1 MPREE
6 STNALAGGTET
17 PSLDEFARRYTPAL
31 RRYFRKREPR
41 PADVDDL
48 VQEVFARLAG
58 RSSGAAIK
66 QPEAYLLR
74 AAGNVWRDFLR
85 RKLTHAVA
93 VHDEYRDELQVLED
107 CSPEHVIQGQQAVE
121 AVIGALNELPERTRQ
136 VFVLCRVEG
145 MRQRNI
151 AKRLG
156 VSVSSVEKHMIKAI
170 AHLAGRL
177 GRRK

>member
-6 STNALAGGTET
+6 STTALAGAARK

-31 RRYFRKREPR
+31 RRYFQKRESR

-58 RSSGAAIK
+58 RSSGATIE

-85 RKLTHAVA
+85 KKQTHAAA
-93 VHDEYRDELQVLED
+93 VHDEYRDELQAPED
-107 CSPEHVIQGQQAVE
+107 RSPEHVVQGQQAVE
-121 AVIGALNELPERTRQ
+121 AVIDALNELPERTRQ

-177 GRRK
+177 GHRV